1 MAEEQRGQD
10 KTEQATPRHL
20 EKAREQGQVARS
32 RELSTSLVLLA
43 GGLGLLALGSLL
55 SQRLQSVMRQNFD
68 FSRYALADPSEM
80 LAQLSL
86 SFSALSGV
94 VGTLLLL
101 IMFAGVLGSVAL
113 GGWLVTAKP
122 IQPRASRLNPVA
134 GLQRMFSLRSL
145 VELLKALAKI
155 LLIAGVAV
163 TILWQMEGDLLSL
176 GRQAL
181 RPALSHAA
189 WIVGWSLVGMSAATL
204 VIAAIDVPFQLF
216 DHKKKLRMTR
226 QQVKD
231 ELKDSEGRPE
241 VKSRVRQLQRQ
252 LAQSRMMDAIAEAD
266 VVLTNPEHFSVAL
279 KYDVDATA
287 APKVLA
293 KGADHIA
300 LKIRQVA
307 VANDVPLLPSPLLAR
322 AIYFST
328 EIDEEI
334 PQQLYLAV
342 AQVLAYIYQLRGDGR
357 VERRSGNS
365 PPPSDA
371 LLDIPAEFLFD
382 SDGQSSD
389 S

>member
-1 MAEEQRGQD
+1 M
-10 KTEQATPRHL
+10 
-20 EKAREQGQVARS
+20 
-32 RELSTSLVLLA
+32 
-43 GGLGLLALGSLL
+43 
-55 SQRLQSVMRQNFD
+55 
-68 FSRYALADPSEM
+68 
-80 LAQLSL
+80 
-86 SFSALSGV
+86 
-94 VGTLLLL
+94 
-101 IMFAGVLGSVAL
+101 
-113 GGWLVTAKP
+113 
-122 IQPRASRLNPVA
+122 
-134 GLQRMFSLRSL
+134 
-145 VELLKALAKI
+145 
-155 LLIAGVAV
+155 
-163 TILWQMEGDLLSL
+163 
-176 GRQAL
+176 
-181 RPALSHAA
+181 
-189 WIVGWSLVGMSAATL
+189 
-204 VIAAIDVPFQLF
+204 
-216 DHKKKLRMTR
+216 
-226 QQVKD
+226 
-231 ELKDSEGRPE
+231 
-241 VKSRVRQLQRQ
+241 RQLQRQ

-357 VERRSGNS
+357 VERRSDS
-365 PPPSDA
+365 SSPPSDA